1 MNLKSKFKKSVK
13 KTLAIVM
20 SAFTLASV
28 VTVPNMTTTVNAI
41 SVTDSDVYSA
51 IEGLTG
57 WNPQTENW
65 QAKFGDVGYLDTPL
79 YGTTVGN
86 DVDHVT
92 NDDYSSYSG
101 ETFDCVRLSLAIA
114 GHAIKNAGEIPTNY
128 ITGVGYPSEI
138 GNLNGFEEST
148 DYNSAQA
155 GDILE
160 YRNNNGA
167 NHLSVVLGW
176 QDGVMWTISGS
187 SSGHGP
193 IVRHFQ
199 TNAGSGGNSGTFYRV
214 YKFERNKQI
223 SVSVEKNS
231 TLPDCTNGNSL
242 YGLSATFG
250 VYTSADASE
259 SSRIATITTDNS
271 GNGSA
276 NNVTVSSNV
285 NEVYVKELSAPN
297 NYLLSDAT
305 IHTVD
310 VSSGSGEASFSD
322 APIND
327 PLMIS
332 LTKIDSEGKTN
343 IPSLENA
350 IFEVKYYATL
360 NANSATDVAGLQP
373 TKTWYFKTLKVGENY
388 VANLRNEDYFDHGD
402 SLYKNSTETLTYL
415 LGSYTVKEY
424 SAPTGYTVDGGYMQN
439 DGTIID
445 ANATFFVKLEGD
457 NGIPVLRYG
466 NNLSDP
472 ELKKNE
478 DSIRGGY
485 KLIKEDYSTGTTAQ
499 GDATLAGAEF
509 DLYYLGDGTDA
520 NIGMKLDNDGDGL
533 GDGAEYTP
541 SETYAIDHITVGAD
555 GTYTSASA
563 YLGYGKYKLVE
574 TKAPNGYLT
583 TSYDGTTVT
592 KEFFVSSDET
602 VVEVPVDN
610 YPKLGSF
617 TLQKNDDELKEAYAQ
632 GDANLQTTFEIVN
645 ASANPV
651 TVLGKTYAVGQA
663 IDIEGNGNT
672 TFTTDINGYYRAT
685 EKILPYGTYTI
696 NEVNAPEGYTDVGN
710 RTYTFSIREHG
721 QIVDATFQIFNKPI
735 RGGFEIQ
742 KNDKEYDTRNQGDTD
757 LTTTFKI
764 VNKSTYDV
772 LVDVNGDGTLDK
784 TTERFA
790 PNATITTFTTDEKGY
805 YVSANDYLPYGTYEI
820 TETVQPTGYTHN
832 QSDTDGNLTT
842 TFSIRENGKIED
854 LKYEIYNRVDF
865 GKFEIYKVEANSSS
879 DWTTPE
885 SDVEF
890 TAILSSKIGEGKEF
904 ATFEDAYN
912 YIKANVNAD
921 GDVKDGDRYVF
932 TKHEYSIIT
941 TGADGKATSND
952 MAYGTY
958 TIKQTSHVEDTVDV
972 TNEATFVV
980 KEDGQ
985 ATINYTATNT
995 PMKYRLHM
1003 VKTDKDTG
1011 KTVTLN
1017 SAEFKIFQLTDR
1029 KGKEVNEYVKQK
1041 VGLFTYDTF
1050 KTNSDNNGLVIV
1062 DTVTGTY
1069 TDHNDNKGAITTPL
1083 ELESG
1088 TYRIEEIKTPE
1099 GYLKLEEPIEF
1110 EIKESTITRRDDDDD
1125 AIIEVEVSDNKPHG
1139 ILAIEKQLEDYDYDQ
1154 SLLRDEDGNYDYSS
1168 IKFELRA
1175 SEDITDPADGSV
1187 ITAKGELANNVY
1199 YEEVGDITLDEEGHA
1214 IVYDLP
1220 MGKYTLEET
1229 VVPEGVVRDETVRE
1243 VVFTQE
1249 DDEAEHKYYVVTF
1262 ADEYKDA
1269 TDWDDEYKIQT
1280 GNPTIINKVTKTEV
1294 SKKAVTGDDE
1304 LEGATLT
1311 IKDTNE
1317 NTVTDKSGNE
1327 LTWVSGDKEHKVE
1340 GLHIGKT
1347 YILEETIQADGYVKA
1362 TSIPFT
1368 VNADGSVTQVTMIDK
1383 IVTTSKVD
1391 MGGKEVIG
1399 AEMSVTEKD
1408 SDEVLDSWTSDGT
1421 KHNIK
1426 NLEEGKTYVLHEVV
1440 APEGYVK
1447 ATDIE
1452 FTVTGA
1458 DEKGV
1463 KVDQTVDMKDK
1474 RVSIDKTD
1482 GNGNEVEGAK
1492 ITITDENGEV
1502 VDQWTSTNEK
1512 HYVNN
1517 LEEGKTYTWHE
1528 DYSEEIF
1535 GYYYAEDYTFTVSA
1549 DGIDQE
1555 LEMVDAPIQYQIA
1568 KVDDNGNYVK
1578 GVTLTLTDITDK
1590 DNPTC
1595 VTLPN
1600 DGVTTDK
1607 PFELNKVLGAEH
1619 TYELVE
1625 SEYVGGV
1632 YKATKMQFTVPKYGT
1647 SKVTTITMEDTLTNV
1662 SVAKIDNHGDRVEG
1676 AKMSILEATK
1686 NDDGTITPV
1695 LDEKG
1700 EEKAPIYTFTSTK
1713 KNEDISQYVKGSN
1726 EESGDVWYILRE
1738 DEAPFG
1744 FEKCVDQ
1751 PFKVTGT
1758 NEEHQ
1763 VLVAI
1768 DARKQ
1773 YYVSALK
1780 VDKQD
1785 ENKKLKGAELTLY
1798 TSDGEVAK
1806 EVSGKDAKGVTDGQ
1820 GNITWLVEYNGDGT
1834 KDTMEGY
1841 YVLET
1846 NAPQGYKINTDKHF
1860 VTLSEDYDF
1869 ANNNPVKIVVRDTLL
1884 PATAKTGD
1892 TSMPLVFG
1900 GLLIASLTGAFFAI
1914 RRRKRA

>member
-1 MNLKSKFKKSVK
+1 MNLKTKFKKNVK

-28 VTVPNMTTTVNAI
+28 VTVPNMTTTVNA
-41 SVTDSDVYSA
+41 SS
-51 IEGLTG
+51 GLDMATAFSQVVGSHAGKGG
-57 WNPQTENW
+57 WH
-65 QAKFGDVGYLDTPL
+65 Y
-79 YGTTVGN
+79 
-86 DVDHVT
+86 
-92 NDDYSSYSG
+92 SYSG
-101 ETFDCVRLSLAIA
+101 GNNFGTIMSDGMPSADTYYNIGLDCSAGTLALVSRA
-114 GHAIKNAGEIPTNY
+114 VVNAGGNPRDYFGQCEGQLNNVGVSTLKNYFTNMELVY
-128 ITGVGYPSEI
+128 TSVV
-138 GNLNGFEEST
+138 
-148 DYNSAQA
+148 DASALQV
-155 GDILE
+155 GDILVFGNAHMSV
-160 YRNNNGA
+160 YAGNGQTYDFTSGGA
-167 NHLSVVLGW
+167 GTTTYSGW
-176 QDGVMWTISGS
+176 ATTLDYTGS
-187 SSGHGP
+187 
-193 IVRHFQ
+193 
-199 TNAGSGGNSGTFYRV
+199 AGSGTTSSPLNAVYRINL
-214 YKFERNKQI
+214 NKQI
-223 SVSVEKNS
+223 SVSVKKNS

-285 NEVYVKELSAPN
+285 NTVYVKELSAPT

-310 VSSGSGEASFSD
+310 VSSGSGSTSFSD
-322 APIND
+322 TPIND
-327 PLMIS
+327 PAIIELS
-332 LTKIDSEGKTN
+332 KVDSEGKQN
-343 IPSLENA
+343 IASLEGAEFTINYYDTFDSVDGRTPTRTWV
-350 IFEVKYYATL
+350 IKTIYNEV
-360 NANSATDVAGLQP
+360 
-373 TKTWYFKTLKVGENY
+373 
-388 VANLRNEDYFDHGD
+388 RNQYIAQLDDAHLVSGT
-402 SLYKNSTETLTYL
+402 LYKDSIGAPVIPLGTITVEET
-415 LGSYTVKEY
+415 K
-424 SAPTGYTVDGGYMQN
+424 APNNYTVDGGYMKVN
-439 DGTIID
+439 GEEYS
-445 ANATFFVKLEGD
+445 ATSKMTFQIVNE
-457 NGIPVLRYG
+457 NSSAVIHAG
-466 NNLSDP
+466 NVFT
-472 ELKKNE
+472 KKE

-555 GTYTSASA
+555 GTYTSAST

-610 YPKLGSF
+610 YPMLGSF

-721 QIVDATFQIFNKPI
+721 QIVDATFQIFNKPV

-790 PNATITTFTTDEKGY
+790 PNATITTFTTDENGY
-805 YVSANDYLPYGTYEI
+805 YQSASDLLPYGTYEI
-820 TETVQPTGYTHN
+820 TETVQPIGYTHN

-1154 SLLRDEDGNYDYSS
+1154 TLLRDEDGNFDYSS

-1249 DDEAEHKYYVVTF
+1249 DDDAEHKYYVVTF
-1262 ADEYKDA
+1262 ADEYKET

-1311 IKDTNE
+1311 IKDTNG

-1463 KVDQTVDMKDK
+1463 KVDQTVDMTDK

-1555 LEMVDAPIQYQIA
+1555 LEMVDKPIKYQIN
-1568 KVDDNGNYVK
+1568 KIDDKGNFVK
-1578 GVTLTLTDITDK
+1578 GVTLSLSDITKDDK
-1590 DNPTC
+1590 GNYINVDEEGNPKNIE
-1595 VTLPN
+1595 LPN
-1600 DGVTTDK
+1600 GGITEGK
-1607 PFELNKVLGAEH
+1607 PIELINQLMAGH
-1619 TYELVE
+1619 TYALDETE
-1625 SEYVGGV
+1625 ITAGV
-1632 YKATKMQFTVPKYGT
+1632 YKTNRVIFTVDLYNPIDDEFVVVEMVD
-1647 SKVTTITMEDTLTNV
+1647 STTAV
-1662 SVAKIDNHGDRVEG
+1662 SVRKVDESGNPVKG
-1676 AKMSILEATK
+1676 AKMSILETTK
-1686 NDDGTITPV
+1686 DEAGNTVIAKNEDGSEKVIHEFVSTDAIEGV
-1695 LDEKG
+1695 DISEYVKG
-1700 EEKAPIYTFTSTK
+1700 EET
-1713 KNEDISQYVKGSN
+1713 
-1726 EESGDVWYILRE
+1726 YILRE

-1744 FEKCVDQ
+1744 FEKVEDVEFTVSGENSVYQVVLVKDNRSKEYIQVEKVDAANTSKKLAGAQ
-1751 PFKVTGT
+1751 LELYNTKTNKLVAKGTTGSDGTVTFTVKWNDDNGGYYIKETKAPKGYTLSSEKYQISEATSNIGLDKDSPIKVTIK
-1758 NEEHQ
+1758 N
-1763 VLVAI
+1763 
-1768 DARKQ
+1768 
-1773 YYVSALK
+1773 SA
-1780 VDKQD
+1780 
-1785 ENKKLKGAELTLY
+1785 
-1798 TSDGEVAK
+1798 
-1806 EVSGKDAKGVTDGQ
+1806 
-1820 GNITWLVEYNGDGT
+1820 
-1834 KDTMEGY
+1834 
-1841 YVLET
+1841 
-1846 NAPQGYKINTDKHF
+1846 
-1860 VTLSEDYDF
+1860 
-1869 ANNNPVKIVVRDTLL
+1869 NPN
-1884 PATAKTGD
+1884 TGD
-1892 TSMPLVFG
+1892 TIPWIYV
-1900 GLLIASLTGAFFAI
+1900 GLMASSIVGLCYLLYKK
-1914 RRRKRA
+1914 RQRKLD

>member
-28 VTVPNMTTTVNAI
+28 VTVPNMTTTVNA
-41 SVTDSDVYSA
+41 SS
-51 IEGLTG
+51 GLDMATAFS
-57 WNPQTENW
+57 QV
-65 QAKFGDVGYLDTPL
+65 VGSHAGKGSWHY
-79 YGTTVGN
+79 
-86 DVDHVT
+86 
-92 NDDYSSYSG
+92 SYSG
-101 ETFDCVRLSLAIA
+101 GNNFGTIMSDGMPSADTYYNIGLDCSAGTLALVSRA
-114 GHAIKNAGEIPTNY
+114 VVNAGGNPRDYFGQCEGQLNNVGVSTLKNYFTNMELVY
-128 ITGVGYPSEI
+128 TSVV
-138 GNLNGFEEST
+138 
-148 DYNSAQA
+148 DASALQV
-155 GDILE
+155 GDILVFGNAHMSV
-160 YRNNNGA
+160 YAGNGQTYDFTSGGA
-167 NHLSVVLGW
+167 GTTTYSGW
-176 QDGVMWTISGS
+176 ATTLDYTGS
-187 SSGHGP
+187 
-193 IVRHFQ
+193 
-199 TNAGSGGNSGTFYRV
+199 AGSGTTSSPLNAVYRINL
-214 YKFERNKQI
+214 NKQI
-223 SVSVEKNS
+223 SVSVKKNS

-259 SSRIATITTDNS
+259 SSRIATITTDDS

-276 NNVTVSSNV
+276 SNVTVSSNV
-285 NEVYVKELSAPN
+285 NTVYVKELSAPN

-305 IHTVD
+305 IHTVN
-310 VSSGSGEASFSD
+310 VSSGSGSTSFSD

-373 TKTWYFKTLKVGENY
+373 TKTWYFKTVKFGDAYIADL
-388 VANLRNEDYFDHGD
+388 LNEACYDHGD
-402 SLYKNSTETLTYL
+402 SLYRDAHNQLTYL
-415 LGSYTVKEY
+415 LGSYTVQEVT
-424 SAPTGYTVDGGYMQN
+424 SPTGYTVNGGYAQS
-439 DGTIID
+439 DSTTID
-445 ANATFFVKLEGD
+445 ASNVFFNKIIKVGD
-457 NGIPVLRYG
+457 GMLIQYG
-466 NNLSDP
+466 NQLSEPNLI
-472 ELKKNE
+472 KKE

-805 YVSANDYLPYGTYEI
+805 YVSASDYLPYGTYEI

-842 TFSIRENGKIED
+842 TFSIRENSKIED

-885 SDVEF
+885 EGVEF

-921 GDVKDGDRYVF
+921 GDVKDGDRYAF

-1125 AIIEVEVSDNKPHG
+1125 AIIEVKVSDNKPHG
-1139 ILAIEKQLEDYDYDQ
+1139 ILAIEKQLEDYAYDQ

-1555 LEMVDAPIQYQIA
+1555 LEMVDKPIKYQIN
-1568 KVDDNGNYVK
+1568 KIDDKGNFVK
-1578 GVTLTLTDITDK
+1578 GVTLSLSDITKDDK
-1590 DNPTC
+1590 GNYINVDEEGNPKNIE
-1595 VTLPN
+1595 LPN
-1600 DGVTTDK
+1600 SGITEGK
-1607 PFELNKVLGAEH
+1607 PIELINQLMAGH
-1619 TYELVE
+1619 TYALDETE
-1625 SEYVGGV
+1625 ITAGV
-1632 YKATKMQFTVPKYGT
+1632 YKTNRVIFTVDLYNPIDDEFVVVEMVD
-1647 SKVTTITMEDTLTNV
+1647 STTAV
-1662 SVAKIDNHGDRVEG
+1662 SVRKVDESGNPVKG
-1676 AKMSILEATK
+1676 AKMSILETTK
-1686 NDDGTITPV
+1686 DEAGNTVIAKNEDGSEKVIHEFVSTDAIEGV
-1695 LDEKG
+1695 DISEYVKG
-1700 EEKAPIYTFTSTK
+1700 EET
-1713 KNEDISQYVKGSN
+1713 
-1726 EESGDVWYILRE
+1726 YILRE

-1744 FEKCVDQ
+1744 FEKVEDVEFTVSGENSVYQVVLVKDNRSKEYIQVEKVDAANTSKKLAGAQ
-1751 PFKVTGT
+1751 LELYNTKTNKLVAKGTTGSDGTVTFTVKWNDDNGGYYIKETKAPKGYTLSSEKYQISEATSNIGLDKDSPIKVTIK
-1758 NEEHQ
+1758 N
-1763 VLVAI
+1763 
-1768 DARKQ
+1768 
-1773 YYVSALK
+1773 SA
-1780 VDKQD
+1780 
-1785 ENKKLKGAELTLY
+1785 
-1798 TSDGEVAK
+1798 
-1806 EVSGKDAKGVTDGQ
+1806 
-1820 GNITWLVEYNGDGT
+1820 
-1834 KDTMEGY
+1834 
-1841 YVLET
+1841 
-1846 NAPQGYKINTDKHF
+1846 
-1860 VTLSEDYDF
+1860 
-1869 ANNNPVKIVVRDTLL
+1869 NPN
-1884 PATAKTGD
+1884 TGD
-1892 TSMPLVFG
+1892 TIPWIYV
-1900 GLLIASLTGAFFAI
+1900 GLMASSIVGLCYLLYKK
-1914 RRRKRA
+1914 RQRKLD

>member
-1 MNLKSKFKKSVK
+1 MNNKLFKKIRTGFLALFVALSTVL
-13 KTLAIVM
+13 TTPISNAIV
-20 SAFTLASV
+20 TQ
-28 VTVPNMTTTVNAI
+28 VNAAGLSESNVYDSI
-41 SVTDSDVYSA
+41 SGFTSGFDPRTSDWGSGWMKVTSS
-51 IEGLTG
+51 TH
-57 WNPQTENW
+57 T
-65 QAKFGDVGYLDTPL
+65 
-79 YGTTVGN
+79 YGI
-86 DVDHVT
+86 
-92 NDDYSSYSG
+92 YSSDLSWVTSAAFSDQAG
-101 ETFDCVRLSLAIA
+101 KAFDCVRTSLSIV
-114 GHAIKNAGEIPTNY
+114 GHALQNAGLNPTDY
-128 ITGVGYPSEI
+128 ITSI
-138 GNLNGFEEST
+138 
-148 DYNSAQA
+148 DYNFNGNGKFTATTDKTTAQNAPVGTILEWGTNHMAVVIGYKDGVQYNISASASENGTIISKWKDTTGSGSAQSA
-155 GDILE
+155 FTVA
-160 YRNNNGA
+160 YMPPTSKN
-167 NHLSVVLGW
+167 
-176 QDGVMWTISGS
+176 
-187 SSGHGP
+187 
-193 IVRHFQ
+193 
-199 TNAGSGGNSGTFYRV
+199 
-214 YKFERNKQI
+214 I
-223 SVSVEKNS
+223 SVSVTKSS

-242 YGLSATFG
+242 YGLGGATFG
-250 VYTSADASE
+250 VYTSSDVSE
-259 SSRIATITTDNS
+259 TSRIATITTDDS

-276 NNVTVSSNV
+276 NNIEVSPDV
-285 NEVYVKELSAPN
+285 NTVYVKELSAPN
-297 NYLLSDAT
+297 NYLLSDTT

-310 VSSGSGEASFSD
+310 VSSGSGSASFSD
-322 APIND
+322 TPIND
-327 PLMIS
+327 PAVIS
-332 LTKIDSEGKTN
+332 LSKVDSEGKQN
-343 IPSLENA
+343 IASLESAEFTIN
-350 IFEVKYYATL
+350 YYDTFDSVDGRTPTRTWVIKTIWSDVF
-360 NANSATDVAGLQP
+360 SA
-373 TKTWYFKTLKVGENY
+373 Y
-388 VANLRNEDYFDHGD
+388 VASLDD
-402 SLYKNSTETLTYL
+402 SHLVSGTLYKDANGVAIIPLGTITVEET
-415 LGSYTVKEY
+415 K
-424 SAPTGYTVDGGYMQN
+424 APNNYTVDGGYLKVNGEQYS
-439 DGTIID
+439 
-445 ANATFFVKLEGD
+445 ATSKMTLQIVNENSGAV
-457 NGIPVLRYG
+457 IHAG
-466 NNLSDP
+466 NVFT
-472 ELKKNE
+472 KKE

-533 GDGAEYTP
+533 GDGAEYLP
-541 SETYAIDHITVGAD
+541 SDTQPIDHITVGAD

-610 YPKLGSF
+610 YPMLGSF
-617 TLQKNDDELKEAYAQ
+617 TLKKNDDELKEAYAQ

-645 ASANPV
+645 ASANPI

-685 EKILPYGTYTI
+685 EKLLPYGTYTI

-784 TTERFA
+784 TTERFS

-805 YVSANDYLPYGTYEI
+805 YQSASDLLPYGTYEI

-842 TFSIRENGKIED
+842 TFSIRENGNIVD
-854 LKYEIYNRVDF
+854 LKYDIYNRVDF

-885 SDVEF
+885 EGVEF

-1139 ILAIEKQLEDYDYDQ
+1139 ILAIEKQLEDYEYDQ
-1154 SLLRDEDGNYDYSS
+1154 TLLRDEDGNFDYSS

-1214 IVYDLP
+1214 IVKNLP

-1229 VVPEGVVRDETVRE
+1229 VVPEGVVRDETVHE

-1249 DDEAEHKYYVVTF
+1249 DDEAEHKTYVVTF

-1311 IKDTNE
+1311 IKDTNG

-1327 LTWVSGDKEHKVE
+1327 LTWVSGTKEHKVE

-1347 YILEETIQADGYVKA
+1347 YVLEETIQADGYVKA

-1383 IVTTSKVD
+1383 VVTTSKVD

-1408 SDEVLDSWTSDGT
+1408 SDEVIDSWTSDGT

-1463 KVDQTVDMKDK
+1463 KVDQTVDMTDK

-1512 HYVNN
+1512 HYVSN

-1590 DNPTC
+1590 DNPTS

-1686 NDDGTITPV
+1686 NEDGTITPV
-1695 LDEKG
+1695 LDENG

-1773 YYVSALK
+1773 YYVSAIK
-1780 VDKQD
+1780 VDSQD

-1820 GNITWLVEYNGDGT
+1820 GNITWCVEYNGDGT
-1834 KDTMEGY
+1834 KDTMTGY
-1841 YVLET
+1841 YVKET
-1846 NAPQGYKINTDKHF
+1846 AAPKGYKLNPNNHD
-1860 VTLSEDYDF
+1860 VVLSEDYDF

-1884 PATAKTGD
+1884 PAIKTMDNDGI
-1892 TSMPLVFG
+1892 LLAGAVFIG
-1900 GLLIASLTGAFFAI
+1900 CVAGIAFYFY
-1914 RRRKRA
+1914 RKRKQANN

>member
-1 MNLKSKFKKSVK
+1 MNLKSKFKKSVQ

-86 DVDHVT
+86 DVNHVT

-128 ITGVGYPSEI
+128 ITGIGYPSEI

-148 DYNSAQA
+148 DYTSAQA

-160 YRNNNGA
+160 YRNDNGA

-223 SVSVEKNS
+223 SVSVKKNS

-250 VYTSADASE
+250 VYTSDDASE

-285 NEVYVKELSAPN
+285 NTVYVKELSAPT

-310 VSSGSGEASFSD
+310 VSSGSGSTSFSD
-322 APIND
+322 TPIND
-327 PLMIS
+327 PAIIELS
-332 LTKIDSEGKTN
+332 KVDSEGKQN
-343 IPSLENA
+343 IASLEGAEFTINYYDTFDSVDGRTPTRTWV
-350 IFEVKYYATL
+350 IKTIYNEV
-360 NANSATDVAGLQP
+360 
-373 TKTWYFKTLKVGENY
+373 
-388 VANLRNEDYFDHGD
+388 RNQYIAQLDDAHLVSGT
-402 SLYKNSTETLTYL
+402 LYKDSIGAPVIPLGTITVEET
-415 LGSYTVKEY
+415 K
-424 SAPTGYTVDGGYMQN
+424 APNNYTVDGGYMKVN
-439 DGTIID
+439 GEEYS
-445 ANATFFVKLEGD
+445 ATSKMTFQIVNE
-457 NGIPVLRYG
+457 NSSAVIHAG
-466 NNLSDP
+466 NVFT
-472 ELKKNE
+472 KKE

-555 GTYTSASA
+555 GTYTSPSA

-583 TSYDGTTVT
+583 TSYDGTTVS

-805 YVSANDYLPYGTYEI
+805 YVSANDLLPYGTYEI

-854 LKYEIYNRVDF
+854 LKYDIYNRVDF

-904 ATFEDAYN
+904 ATFEDAYD

-1154 SLLRDEDGNYDYSS
+1154 SLLRDEDGNFDYSS

-1199 YEEVGDITLDEEGHA
+1199 YEEVGDITLDEEGYA

-1249 DDEAEHKYYVVTF
+1249 DDNAEHKYYVVTF
-1262 ADEYKDA
+1262 ADEYKET

-1311 IKDTNE
+1311 IKDTNG

-1555 LEMVDAPIQYQIA
+1555 LEMVDKPIKYQIN
-1568 KVDDNGNYVK
+1568 KIDDKGNFVK
-1578 GVTLTLTDITDK
+1578 GVTLSLSDITKDDK
-1590 DNPTC
+1590 GNYINVDEEGNPKNIE
-1595 VTLPN
+1595 LPN
-1600 DGVTTDK
+1600 SGITEGK
-1607 PFELNKVLGAEH
+1607 PIELINQLMAGH
-1619 TYELVE
+1619 TYALDETE
-1625 SEYVGGV
+1625 ITAGV
-1632 YKATKMQFTVPKYGT
+1632 YKTNRVIFTVDLYNPIDDEFVVVEMVD
-1647 SKVTTITMEDTLTNV
+1647 STTAV
-1662 SVAKIDNHGDRVEG
+1662 SVRKVDESGNPVKG
-1676 AKMSILEATK
+1676 AKMSILETTK
-1686 NDDGTITPV
+1686 DEAGNTVIAKNEDGSEKVIHEFVSTDAIEGV
-1695 LDEKG
+1695 DISEYVKG
-1700 EEKAPIYTFTSTK
+1700 EET
-1713 KNEDISQYVKGSN
+1713 
-1726 EESGDVWYILRE
+1726 YILRE

-1744 FEKCVDQ
+1744 FEKVEDVEFTVSGENSVYQVVLVKDNRSKEYIQVEKVDAANTSKKLAGAQ
-1751 PFKVTGT
+1751 LELYNTKTNKLVAKGTTGSDGTVTFTVKWNDDNGGYYIKETKAPKGYTLSSEKYQISEATSNIGLDKDSPIKVTIK
-1758 NEEHQ
+1758 N
-1763 VLVAI
+1763 
-1768 DARKQ
+1768 
-1773 YYVSALK
+1773 SA
-1780 VDKQD
+1780 
-1785 ENKKLKGAELTLY
+1785 
-1798 TSDGEVAK
+1798 
-1806 EVSGKDAKGVTDGQ
+1806 
-1820 GNITWLVEYNGDGT
+1820 
-1834 KDTMEGY
+1834 
-1841 YVLET
+1841 
-1846 NAPQGYKINTDKHF
+1846 
-1860 VTLSEDYDF
+1860 
-1869 ANNNPVKIVVRDTLL
+1869 NPN
-1884 PATAKTGD
+1884 TGD
-1892 TSMPLVFG
+1892 TIPWIYV
-1900 GLLIASLTGAFFAI
+1900 GLMASSIVGLCYLLYKK
-1914 RRRKRA
+1914 RQRKLD

>member
-28 VTVPNMTTTVNAI
+28 VTVPNMTTTVNA
-41 SVTDSDVYSA
+41 SS
-51 IEGLTG
+51 GLDMATAFS
-57 WNPQTENW
+57 QV
-65 QAKFGDVGYLDTPL
+65 VGSHAGKGSWHY
-79 YGTTVGN
+79 
-86 DVDHVT
+86 
-92 NDDYSSYSG
+92 SYSG
-101 ETFDCVRLSLAIA
+101 GNNFGTIMSDGMPSADTYYNIGLDCSAGTLALVSRA
-114 GHAIKNAGEIPTNY
+114 VVNAGGNPRDYFGQCEGQLNNVGVSTLKNYFTNMELVY
-128 ITGVGYPSEI
+128 TSVV
-138 GNLNGFEEST
+138 
-148 DYNSAQA
+148 DASALQV
-155 GDILE
+155 GDILVFGNAHMSV
-160 YRNNNGA
+160 YAGNGQTYDFTSGGA
-167 NHLSVVLGW
+167 GTTTYSGW
-176 QDGVMWTISGS
+176 ATTLDYTGS
-187 SSGHGP
+187 
-193 IVRHFQ
+193 
-199 TNAGSGGNSGTFYRV
+199 AGSGTTSSPLNAVYRINL
-214 YKFERNKQI
+214 NKQI
-223 SVSVEKNS
+223 SVSVKKNS

-259 SSRIATITTDNS
+259 SSRIATITTDDS

-276 NNVTVSSNV
+276 SNVTVSSNV
-285 NEVYVKELSAPN
+285 NTVYVKELSAPN

-305 IHTVD
+305 IHTVN
-310 VSSGSGEASFSD
+310 VSSGSGSTSFSD

-373 TKTWYFKTLKVGENY
+373 TKTWYFNTVKFGDAYIADL
-388 VANLRNEDYFDHGD
+388 LNEACYDHGD
-402 SLYKNSTETLTYL
+402 SLYRDAHNQLTYL
-415 LGSYTVKEY
+415 LGSYTVQEVT
-424 SAPTGYTVDGGYMQN
+424 SPTGYTVNGGYAQS
-439 DGTIID
+439 DSTTID
-445 ANATFFVKLEGD
+445 ASNVFFNKIIKVGD
-457 NGIPVLRYG
+457 GMLIQYG
-466 NNLSDP
+466 NQLSEPNLI
-472 ELKKNE
+472 KKE

-541 SETYAIDHITVGAD
+541 SETYAIDHITVGTD
-555 GTYTSASA
+555 GTYTSPSA

-602 VVEVPVDN
+602 IVEVPVDN
-610 YPKLGSF
+610 YPMLGSF

-805 YVSANDYLPYGTYEI
+805 YVSASDLLPYGTYEI
-820 TETVQPTGYTHN
+820 TETVQPIGYTHN

-1139 ILAIEKQLEDYDYDQ
+1139 ILAIEKQLEDYAYDQ

-1214 IVYDLP
+1214 TVYDLP

-1229 VVPEGVVRDETVRE
+1229 VVPEGVVRDETIRE

-1249 DDEAEHKYYVVTF
+1249 DDNAEHKYYVVTF
-1262 ADEYKDA
+1262 ADEYKET

-1311 IKDTNE
+1311 IKDTNG

-1463 KVDQTVDMKDK
+1463 KVDQTVDMTDK

-1555 LEMVDAPIQYQIA
+1555 LEMVDKPIKYQIN
-1568 KVDDNGNYVK
+1568 KIDDKSNFVK
-1578 GVTLTLTDITDK
+1578 GVTLSLSDITKDDK
-1590 DNPTC
+1590 GNYINVDEEGNPKNIE
-1595 VTLPN
+1595 LPN
-1600 DGVTTDK
+1600 GGITEGK
-1607 PFELNKVLGAEH
+1607 PIELINQLMAGH
-1619 TYELVE
+1619 TYALDETE
-1625 SEYVGGV
+1625 ITAGV
-1632 YKATKMQFTVPKYGT
+1632 YKTNRVIFTVDLYNPIDDEFVVVEMVD
-1647 SKVTTITMEDTLTNV
+1647 STTAV
-1662 SVAKIDNHGDRVEG
+1662 SVRKVDESGNPVKG
-1676 AKMSILEATK
+1676 AKMSILETTK
-1686 NDDGTITPV
+1686 DEAGNTVIAKNEDGSEKVIHEFVSTDAIEGV
-1695 LDEKG
+1695 DISEYVKG
-1700 EEKAPIYTFTSTK
+1700 EET
-1713 KNEDISQYVKGSN
+1713 
-1726 EESGDVWYILRE
+1726 YILRE

-1744 FEKCVDQ
+1744 FKKVEDVEFTVSGENSVYQVVLVKDNRSKEYIQVEKVDAANTSKKLAGAQ
-1751 PFKVTGT
+1751 LELYNTKTNKLVAKGTTGSDGTVTFTVKWNDDNGGYYIKETKAPKGYTLSSEKYQISEATSNIGLDKDSPIKVTIK
-1758 NEEHQ
+1758 N
-1763 VLVAI
+1763 
-1768 DARKQ
+1768 
-1773 YYVSALK
+1773 SA
-1780 VDKQD
+1780 
-1785 ENKKLKGAELTLY
+1785 
-1798 TSDGEVAK
+1798 
-1806 EVSGKDAKGVTDGQ
+1806 
-1820 GNITWLVEYNGDGT
+1820 
-1834 KDTMEGY
+1834 
-1841 YVLET
+1841 
-1846 NAPQGYKINTDKHF
+1846 
-1860 VTLSEDYDF
+1860 
-1869 ANNNPVKIVVRDTLL
+1869 NPN
-1884 PATAKTGD
+1884 TGD
-1892 TSMPLVFG
+1892 TIPWIYV
-1900 GLLIASLTGAFFAI
+1900 GLMASSIVGLCYLLYKK
-1914 RRRKRA
+1914 RQRKLD

>member
-1 MNLKSKFKKSVK
+1 
-13 KTLAIVM
+13 
-20 SAFTLASV
+20 
-28 VTVPNMTTTVNAI
+28 
-41 SVTDSDVYSA
+41 
-51 IEGLTG
+51 
-57 WNPQTENW
+57 
-65 QAKFGDVGYLDTPL
+65 
-79 YGTTVGN
+79 
-86 DVDHVT
+86 
-92 NDDYSSYSG
+92 
-101 ETFDCVRLSLAIA
+101 
-114 GHAIKNAGEIPTNY
+114 
-128 ITGVGYPSEI
+128 
-138 GNLNGFEEST
+138 
-148 DYNSAQA
+148 
-155 GDILE
+155 
-160 YRNNNGA
+160 
-167 NHLSVVLGW
+167 
-176 QDGVMWTISGS
+176 
-187 SSGHGP
+187 
-193 IVRHFQ
+193 
-199 TNAGSGGNSGTFYRV
+199 
-214 YKFERNKQI
+214 
-223 SVSVEKNS
+223 
-231 TLPDCTNGNSL
+231 
-242 YGLSATFG
+242 
-250 VYTSADASE
+250 
-259 SSRIATITTDNS
+259 
-271 GNGSA
+271 
-276 NNVTVSSNV
+276 
-285 NEVYVKELSAPN
+285 
-297 NYLLSDAT
+297 
-305 IHTVD
+305 
-310 VSSGSGEASFSD
+310 
-322 APIND
+322 
-327 PLMIS
+327 
-332 LTKIDSEGKTN
+332 
-343 IPSLENA
+343 
-350 IFEVKYYATL
+350 
-360 NANSATDVAGLQP
+360 
-373 TKTWYFKTLKVGENY
+373 
-388 VANLRNEDYFDHGD
+388 
-402 SLYKNSTETLTYL
+402 
-415 LGSYTVKEY
+415 
-424 SAPTGYTVDGGYMQN
+424 
-439 DGTIID
+439 
-445 ANATFFVKLEGD
+445 
-457 NGIPVLRYG
+457 
-466 NNLSDP
+466 
-472 ELKKNE
+472 
-478 DSIRGGY
+478 
-485 KLIKEDYSTGTTAQ
+485 
-499 GDATLAGAEF
+499 
-509 DLYYLGDGTDA
+509 
-520 NIGMKLDNDGDGL
+520 MKLDNDGDGL

-541 SETYAIDHITVGAD
+541 SETHAIDHITVSAD

-790 PNATITTFTTDEKGY
+790 PNATITTFTTDENGY
-805 YVSANDYLPYGTYEI
+805 YQSASDLLPYGTYEI
-820 TETVQPTGYTHN
+820 TETVQPIGYTHN

-1175 SEDITDPADGSV
+1175 SEDITDSADGSV

-1199 YEEVGDITLDEEGHA
+1199 YEEVGDITLDEKGHA
-1214 IVYDLP
+1214 IVADLP

-1229 VVPEGVVRDETVRE
+1229 VVPEGVVRDETIRE

-1262 ADEYKDA
+1262 ADEYKET

-1311 IKDTNE
+1311 IKDTNG

-1463 KVDQTVDMKDK
+1463 KVDQTVDMTDK

-1517 LEEGKTYTWHE
+1517 LEEGKTYIWHE
-1528 DYSEEIF
+1528 DYSEEVF

-1555 LEMVDAPIQYQIA
+1555 LEMVDKPIKYQIN
-1568 KVDDNGNYVK
+1568 KIDDKGNFVK
-1578 GVTLTLTDITDK
+1578 GVTLSLSDITKDDK
-1590 DNPTC
+1590 GNYINVDEEGNPKNIE
-1595 VTLPN
+1595 LPN
-1600 DGVTTDK
+1600 GGITEGK
-1607 PFELNKVLGAEH
+1607 PIELINQLMAGH
-1619 TYELVE
+1619 TYALDETE
-1625 SEYVGGV
+1625 ITAGV
-1632 YKATKMQFTVPKYGT
+1632 YKTNRVIFTVDLYNPIDDEFVVVEMVD
-1647 SKVTTITMEDTLTNV
+1647 STTAV
-1662 SVAKIDNHGDRVEG
+1662 SVRKVDESGNPVKG
-1676 AKMSILEATK
+1676 AKMSILETTK
-1686 NDDGTITPV
+1686 DEAGNTVIAKNEDGSEKVIHEFVSTDAIEGV
-1695 LDEKG
+1695 DISEYVKG
-1700 EEKAPIYTFTSTK
+1700 EET
-1713 KNEDISQYVKGSN
+1713 
-1726 EESGDVWYILRE
+1726 YILRE

-1744 FEKCVDQ
+1744 FEKVEDVEFTVSGENSVYQVVLVKDNRSKEYIQVEKVDAANTSKKLAGAQ
-1751 PFKVTGT
+1751 LELYNTKTNKLVAKGTTGSDGTVTFTVKWNDNNGGYYIKETKAPKGYTLSSEKYQISEATSNIGLDKDSPIKVTIK
-1758 NEEHQ
+1758 N
-1763 VLVAI
+1763 
-1768 DARKQ
+1768 
-1773 YYVSALK
+1773 SA
-1780 VDKQD
+1780 
-1785 ENKKLKGAELTLY
+1785 
-1798 TSDGEVAK
+1798 
-1806 EVSGKDAKGVTDGQ
+1806 
-1820 GNITWLVEYNGDGT
+1820 
-1834 KDTMEGY
+1834 
-1841 YVLET
+1841 
-1846 NAPQGYKINTDKHF
+1846 
-1860 VTLSEDYDF
+1860 
-1869 ANNNPVKIVVRDTLL
+1869 NPN
-1884 PATAKTGD
+1884 TGD
-1892 TSMPLVFG
+1892 TIPWIYV
-1900 GLLIASLTGAFFAI
+1900 GLMASSIVGLCYLLYKK
-1914 RRRKRA
+1914 RQRKLD

>member
-1 MNLKSKFKKSVK
+1 MNLKSKFKKNVK

-28 VTVPNMTTTVNAI
+28 VTVPNMTTTVNA
-41 SVTDSDVYSA
+41 SS
-51 IEGLTG
+51 GLDMATAFSQVVGSHAGKGG
-57 WNPQTENW
+57 WH
-65 QAKFGDVGYLDTPL
+65 Y
-79 YGTTVGN
+79 
-86 DVDHVT
+86 
-92 NDDYSSYSG
+92 SYSG
-101 ETFDCVRLSLAIA
+101 GKNFETIMSDGMPSADTYYNIGLDCSAGTLALVSRA
-114 GHAIKNAGEIPTNY
+114 VVNAGGNPRDYFGQCEGQLNNVGVSTLKNYFTNMELVY
-128 ITGVGYPSEI
+128 TSVV
-138 GNLNGFEEST
+138 
-148 DYNSAQA
+148 DASALQV
-155 GDILE
+155 GDILVFGNAHMSV
-160 YRNNNGA
+160 YAGNGQTYDFTSGGA
-167 NHLSVVLGW
+167 GTTTYYGW
-176 QDGVMWTISGS
+176 ATTLDYTGE
-187 SSGHGP
+187 
-193 IVRHFQ
+193 
-199 TNAGSGGNSGTFYRV
+199 AGSGTTSSPLNAVYRINL
-214 YKFERNKQI
+214 NKQI
-223 SVSVEKNS
+223 SVSVKKNS

-276 NNVTVSSNV
+276 SNVTVSSNV
-285 NEVYVKELSAPN
+285 NTVYVKELSAPN

-305 IHTVD
+305 IHTVN
-310 VSSGSGEASFSD
+310 VSSGSGETSFSD
-322 APIND
+322 EPIND

-350 IFEVKYYATL
+350 IFEVKYYATM
-360 NANSATDVAGLQP
+360 NANSADDVAGLQP

-402 SLYKNSTETLTYL
+402 SLYKNSTGTLTYL

-541 SETYAIDHITVGAD
+541 SETHAIDHITVSAD

-784 TTERFA
+784 NTERFA
-790 PNATITTFTTDEKGY
+790 PNAMITTFTTDEKGY

-820 TETVQPTGYTHN
+820 TETVQPIGYTHN

-842 TFSIRENGKIED
+842 TFSIREHGKIED

-995 PMKYRLHM
+995 PMKYRLHI

-1187 ITAKGELANNVY
+1187 ITAKGELANSVY

-1214 IVYDLP
+1214 IVADLP

-1229 VVPEGVVRDETVRE
+1229 VVPEGVVRDETIHE

-1249 DDEAEHKYYVVTF
+1249 DDNAEHKYYVVTF
-1262 ADEYKDA
+1262 ADEYKET

-1311 IKDTNE
+1311 IKDTNG

-1463 KVDQTVDMKDK
+1463 KVDQTVDMTDK

-1502 VDQWTSTNEK
+1502 VEQWTSTNEK

-1555 LEMVDAPIQYQIA
+1555 LEMVDKPIKYQIN
-1568 KVDDNGNYVK
+1568 KIDDKGNFVK
-1578 GVTLTLTDITDK
+1578 GVTLSLSDITKDDK
-1590 DNPTC
+1590 GNYINVDEEGNPKNIE
-1595 VTLPN
+1595 LPN
-1600 DGVTTDK
+1600 GGITEGK
-1607 PFELNKVLGAEH
+1607 PIELINQLMAGH
-1619 TYELVE
+1619 TYALDETE
-1625 SEYVGGV
+1625 ITAGV
-1632 YKATKMQFTVPKYGT
+1632 YKTNRVIFTVDLYNPIDDEFVVVEMVD
-1647 SKVTTITMEDTLTNV
+1647 STTAV
-1662 SVAKIDNHGDRVEG
+1662 SVRKVDESGNPVKG
-1676 AKMSILEATK
+1676 AKMSILETTK
-1686 NDDGTITPV
+1686 DEAGNTVIAKNEDGSEKVIHEFVSTDAIEGV
-1695 LDEKG
+1695 DISEYVKG
-1700 EEKAPIYTFTSTK
+1700 EET
-1713 KNEDISQYVKGSN
+1713 
-1726 EESGDVWYILRE
+1726 YILRE

-1744 FEKCVDQ
+1744 FEKVEDVEFTVSGENSVYQVVLVKDNRSKEYIQVEKVDAANTSKKLAGAQ
-1751 PFKVTGT
+1751 LELYNTKTNKLVAKGTTGSDGTVTFTVKWNDDNGGYYIKETKAPKGYTLSSEKYQISEATSNIGLDKDSPIKVTIK
-1758 NEEHQ
+1758 N
-1763 VLVAI
+1763 
-1768 DARKQ
+1768 
-1773 YYVSALK
+1773 SA
-1780 VDKQD
+1780 
-1785 ENKKLKGAELTLY
+1785 
-1798 TSDGEVAK
+1798 
-1806 EVSGKDAKGVTDGQ
+1806 
-1820 GNITWLVEYNGDGT
+1820 
-1834 KDTMEGY
+1834 
-1841 YVLET
+1841 
-1846 NAPQGYKINTDKHF
+1846 
-1860 VTLSEDYDF
+1860 
-1869 ANNNPVKIVVRDTLL
+1869 NPN
-1884 PATAKTGD
+1884 TGD
-1892 TSMPLVFG
+1892 TIPWIYV
-1900 GLLIASLTGAFFAI
+1900 GLMASSIVGLCYLLYKK
-1914 RRRKRA
+1914 RQRKLD

>member
-28 VTVPNMTTTVNAI
+28 VTVPNMTTTVNA
-41 SVTDSDVYSA
+41 SS
-51 IEGLTG
+51 GLDMATAFS
-57 WNPQTENW
+57 QV
-65 QAKFGDVGYLDTPL
+65 VGSHAGKGSWHY
-79 YGTTVGN
+79 
-86 DVDHVT
+86 
-92 NDDYSSYSG
+92 SYSG
-101 ETFDCVRLSLAIA
+101 GNNFGTIMSDGMPSADTYYNIGLDCSAGTLALVSRA
-114 GHAIKNAGEIPTNY
+114 VVNAGGNPRDYFGQCEGQLNNVGVSTLKNYFTNMELVY
-128 ITGVGYPSEI
+128 TSVV
-138 GNLNGFEEST
+138 
-148 DYNSAQA
+148 DASALQV
-155 GDILE
+155 GDILVFGNAHMSV
-160 YRNNNGA
+160 YAGNGQTYDFTSGGA
-167 NHLSVVLGW
+167 GTTTYSGW
-176 QDGVMWTISGS
+176 ATTLDYTGS
-187 SSGHGP
+187 
-193 IVRHFQ
+193 
-199 TNAGSGGNSGTFYRV
+199 AGSGTTSSPLNAVYRINL
-214 YKFERNKQI
+214 NKQI
-223 SVSVEKNS
+223 SVSVKKNS

-276 NNVTVSSNV
+276 SNVTVSSNV
-285 NEVYVKELSAPN
+285 NTVYVKELSAPN

-310 VSSGSGEASFSD
+310 VSSGSGETSFSD
-322 APIND
+322 TPIND
-327 PLMIS
+327 PAYITLN
-332 LTKIDSEGKTN
+332 KVDSEGKQN
-343 IPSLENA
+343 IASLEGAEFTIN
-350 IFEVKYYATL
+350 YYDTFD
-360 NANSATDVAGLQP
+360 SVDGRTP
-373 TKTWYFKTLKVGENY
+373 TRTWVIKTIAEQHSDGTTWY
-388 VANLRNEDYFDHGD
+388 VAQLDDAHLVSGN
-402 SLYKNSTETLTYL
+402 LYKDAGGMTIIPLGTITVEETK
-415 LGSYTVKEY
+415 S
-424 SAPTGYTVDGGYMQN
+424 PNNYTVDGGYMKVN
-439 DGTIID
+439 GEEYS
-445 ANATFFVKLEGD
+445 ATSKMTFQIVNE
-457 NGIPVLRYG
+457 NSSAVIHAG
-466 NNLSDP
+466 NVFT
-472 ELKKNE
+472 KKE

-485 KLIKEDYSTGTTAQ
+485 KVIKEDYSTGTTAQ

-784 TTERFA
+784 NTERFA
-790 PNATITTFTTDEKGY
+790 PNATITTFTTDENGY
-805 YVSANDYLPYGTYEI
+805 YQSASDLLPYGTYEI
-820 TETVQPTGYTHN
+820 TETVQPIGYTHN

-995 PMKYRLHM
+995 PMKYRLHI

-1154 SLLRDEDGNYDYSS
+1154 TLLRDEDGNFDYSS

-1249 DDEAEHKYYVVTF
+1249 DDDAEHKYYVVTF

-1311 IKDTNE
+1311 IKDTNG

-1463 KVDQTVDMKDK
+1463 KVDQTVDMTDK

-1502 VDQWTSTNEK
+1502 VEQWTSTNEK

-1555 LEMVDAPIQYQIA
+1555 LEMVDKPIKYQIY
-1568 KVDDNGNYVK
+1568 KIDDKGNFVK
-1578 GVTLTLTDITDK
+1578 GVTLSLSDITKDDK
-1590 DNPTC
+1590 GNYINVDEEGNPKNIE
-1595 VTLPN
+1595 LPN
-1600 DGVTTDK
+1600 GGITEGK
-1607 PFELNKVLGAEH
+1607 PIELINQLMAGH
-1619 TYELVE
+1619 TYALDETE
-1625 SEYVGGV
+1625 ITAGV
-1632 YKATKMQFTVPKYGT
+1632 YKTNRVIFTVDLYNPIDDEFVVVEMVD
-1647 SKVTTITMEDTLTNV
+1647 STTAV
-1662 SVAKIDNHGDRVEG
+1662 SVRKVDESGNPVKG
-1676 AKMSILEATK
+1676 AKMSILETTK
-1686 NDDGTITPV
+1686 DEAGNTAIAKNEDGSEKVIHEFVSTDAIEGV
-1695 LDEKG
+1695 DISEYVKG
-1700 EEKAPIYTFTSTK
+1700 EET
-1713 KNEDISQYVKGSN
+1713 
-1726 EESGDVWYILRE
+1726 YILRE

-1744 FEKCVDQ
+1744 FEKVEDVEFTVSGENSVYQVVLVKDNRSKEYIQVEKVDVANTSKKLAGAQ
-1751 PFKVTGT
+1751 LELYNTKTNKLVAKGTTGSDGTVTFTVKWNDDNGGYYIKETKAPKGYTLSSEKYQISEATSNIGLDKDSPIKVTIK
-1758 NEEHQ
+1758 N
-1763 VLVAI
+1763 
-1768 DARKQ
+1768 
-1773 YYVSALK
+1773 SA
-1780 VDKQD
+1780 
-1785 ENKKLKGAELTLY
+1785 
-1798 TSDGEVAK
+1798 
-1806 EVSGKDAKGVTDGQ
+1806 
-1820 GNITWLVEYNGDGT
+1820 
-1834 KDTMEGY
+1834 
-1841 YVLET
+1841 
-1846 NAPQGYKINTDKHF
+1846 
-1860 VTLSEDYDF
+1860 
-1869 ANNNPVKIVVRDTLL
+1869 NPN
-1884 PATAKTGD
+1884 TGD
-1892 TSMPLVFG
+1892 TIPWIYV
-1900 GLLIASLTGAFFAI
+1900 GLMASSIVGLCYLLYKK
-1914 RRRKRA
+1914 RQRKLD

>member
-1 MNLKSKFKKSVK
+1 MNLISKFKKSVK
-13 KTLAIVM
+13 KTITIVM

-28 VTVPNMTTTVNAI
+28 VTVPNMTTTVNASSGLDMTTAFNQVVGSHAGKGSWHYSYNGGSNFGTI
-41 SVTDSDVYSA
+41 MSDGSPSA
-51 IEGLTG
+51 DTYYNIGLDCS
-57 WNPQTENW
+57 
-65 QAKFGDVGYLDTPL
+65 A
-79 YGTTVGN
+79 GT
-86 DVDHVT
+86 
-92 NDDYSSYSG
+92 
-101 ETFDCVRLSLAIA
+101 LALVSRA
-114 GHAIKNAGEIPTNY
+114 VVNAGGNPRDYFGQCEGQLNNVGVSTLKNYFTNMSLVY
-128 ITGVGYPSEI
+128 TSVV
-138 GNLNGFEEST
+138 
-148 DYNSAQA
+148 DASALQV
-155 GDILE
+155 GDILVFGNAHMSV
-160 YRNNNGA
+160 YAGNGQTYDFTSGGA
-167 NHLSVVLGW
+167 GKQTYSGW
-176 QDGVMWTISGS
+176 ATTLNYTGS
-187 SSGHGP
+187 
-193 IVRHFQ
+193 
-199 TNAGSGGNSGTFYRV
+199 AGSGTTSSPLNAVYRITL
-214 YKFERNKQI
+214 NKNI
-223 SVSVEKNS
+223 SVSVKKSS

-242 YGLSATFG
+242 YGLSGATFG

-259 SSRIATITTDNS
+259 SSRIATITTDNN

-276 NNVTVSSNV
+276 NNITVSSNV
-285 NEVYVKELSAPN
+285 NTVYVKELSAPN
-297 NYLLSDAT
+297 NYLLSDTT

-310 VSSGSGEASFSD
+310 VSSGSGSTSFSD
-322 APIND
+322 EPIND
-327 PLMIS
+327 PAVITLS
-332 LTKIDSEGKTN
+332 KVDSEGKQN
-343 IPSLENA
+343 VASLEGAEFTINYYDTFDNVDGRTPTRTWVIKTIWSQGDNA
-350 IFEVKYYATL
+350 
-360 NANSATDVAGLQP
+360 
-373 TKTWYFKTLKVGENY
+373 Y
-388 VANLRNEDYFDHGD
+388 VAELDDTHLVSGN
-402 SLYKNSTETLTYL
+402 LYKDAYGATIIPLGTITVEET
-415 LGSYTVKEY
+415 K
-424 SAPTGYTVDGGYMQN
+424 APNNYTVDGGYLKVNGEQYS
-439 DGTIID
+439 
-445 ANATFFVKLEGD
+445 ATSKMTLQIVNENSGAV
-457 NGIPVLRYG
+457 IHAG
-466 NNLSDP
+466 NVFT
-472 ELKKNE
+472 KKE

-485 KLIKEDYSTGTTAQ
+485 KVIKQDYSTGTTPE

-520 NIGMKLDNDGDGL
+520 TIGMKLDNDGDGL
-533 GDGAEYTP
+533 GDGAEYLP
-541 SETYAIDHITVGAD
+541 SDTQPIDHITVGAD

-574 TKAPNGYLT
+574 TKAPTGYLT

-610 YPKLGSF
+610 YPMLGSF

-632 GDANLQTTFEIVN
+632 GDANLQTTFEIIN

-672 TFTTDINGYYRAT
+672 TFTTDINGYYRAA
-685 EKILPYGTYTI
+685 EKLLPYGTYTI

-721 QIVDATFQIFNKPI
+721 QIVDATFQISNKPI

-757 LTTTFKI
+757 LTTTFEI

-772 LVDVNGDGTLDK
+772 LVDVNGDGKLDK

-805 YVSANDYLPYGTYEI
+805 YQSTSDLLPYGTYEI

-885 SDVEF
+885 EGVEF

-941 TGADGKATSND
+941 TGADGKALSND

-1110 EIKESTITRRDDDDD
+1110 EIKESTITRRDDDND

-1139 ILAIEKQLEDYDYDQ
+1139 TLAIEKQLEDYEYDQ
-1154 SLLRDEDGNYDYSS
+1154 TLLRDEDGNFDYSS
-1168 IKFELRA
+1168 VKFELRA

-1214 IVYDLP
+1214 TVYDLP

-1229 VVPEGVVRDETVRE
+1229 VVPEGVVRDETVHE
-1243 VVFTQE
+1243 VEFTQE

-1311 IKDTNE
+1311 IKDTNG

-1327 LTWVSGDKEHKVE
+1327 LTWVSGTKEHKVE

-1347 YILEETIQADGYVKA
+1347 YVLEETIQADGYVKA

-1383 IVTTSKVD
+1383 VVTTSKVD

-1463 KVDQTVDMKDK
+1463 KVDQTVDMTDK

-1492 ITITDENGEV
+1492 IAITDENGEV

-1590 DNPTC
+1590 DNPTS

-1686 NDDGTITPV
+1686 NEDGTITPT
-1695 LDEKG
+1695 LDENG

-1758 NEEHQ
+1758 NEERQ

-1773 YYVSALK
+1773 YYVSAIK
-1780 VDKQD
+1780 VDAQD

-1806 EVSGKDAKGVTDGQ
+1806 ETSGKEAKGLTDGQ

-1834 KDTMEGY
+1834 TDTLEGY

-1846 NAPQGYKINTDKHF
+1846 NAPQGYKINTDKHS
-1860 VTLSEDYDF
+1860 VTLFEDYDF
-1869 ANNNPVKIVVRDTLL
+1869 ANNNPIKIVIEDEVIPTV
-1884 PATAKTGD
+1884 PD
-1892 TSMPLVFG
+1892 TSDTNNLIFYA
-1900 GLLIASLTGAFFAI
+1900 GLILLTTGTFFLLKQM
-1914 RRRKRA
+1914 RKKQ